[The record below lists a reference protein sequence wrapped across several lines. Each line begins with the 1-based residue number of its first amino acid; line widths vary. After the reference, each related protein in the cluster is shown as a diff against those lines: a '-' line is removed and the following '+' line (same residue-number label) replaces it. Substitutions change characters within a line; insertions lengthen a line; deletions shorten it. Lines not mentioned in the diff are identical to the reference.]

1 MDRRRQISRFAPWM
15 VIAIA
20 IASAFTFGSC
30 GGDSSD
36 DADAAALPTSDTP
49 AAELRSK
56 LNTVLAEHAMLA
68 ASATGAALGGRTSEF
83 EAAAAALD
91 ANSVEL
97 AGIVGTAYGANA
109 QTLFLD
115 GWRKHIGFF
124 VDYTNGAA
132 ANDGAAKQQAVDNL
146 RKYARDVAALFES
159 ANGLPAATVAGIV
172 DEHVDT
178 LTKVIDAQAA
188 GDLTAAY
195 TLLRQSV
202 AHMRTLADPL
212 AAATVAKFP
221 DAFAAEE
228 SD

>member
-1 MDRRRQISRFAPWM
+1 MDRRSQMFRFAPWII
-15 VIAIA
+15 IAVSIA
-20 IASAFTFGSC
+20 GALALGSC
-30 GGDSSD
+30 GGDSSE
-36 DADAAALPTSDTP
+36 DADAAVVPTSDTP

-68 ASATGAALGGRTSEF
+68 ASATGAALGGRSSEF
-83 EAAAAALD
+83 DAAAAALE

-109 QTLFLD
+109 EALFLE

-132 ANDGAAKQQAVDNL
+132 TKDEAAKQQAVENL

-188 GDLTAAY
+188 GDLTSAY
-195 TLLRQSV
+195 ALLRESV

-221 DAFAAEE
+221 EAFAAAE